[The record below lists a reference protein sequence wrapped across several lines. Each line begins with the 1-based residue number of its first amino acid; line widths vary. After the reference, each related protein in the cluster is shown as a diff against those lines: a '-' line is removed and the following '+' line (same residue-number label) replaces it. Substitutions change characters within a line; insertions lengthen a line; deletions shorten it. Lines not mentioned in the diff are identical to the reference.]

1 MKASVLTLATVLAVG
16 VAGTAMATNVPQ
28 ALPFS
33 QNWSN
38 VALIAVNDDW
48 SGVPGVVGYRGDDA
62 VAVTGVDPST
72 ILADYSV
79 VVDVNANQTNPNTFS
94 TGGATEFDT
103 LTDPVVA
110 LTGSGTADF
119 PHLVF
124 HVNTTGLQTITFAC
138 NLRDVDGSVD
148 NSIQQIAVQYRVGN
162 AGSWTNVAG
171 GYTADASTGPS
182 LAVAVTPVALVLPA
196 AADNVPE
203 VQIRVMTS
211 NAIGNDEW
219 IGVDDVVINGT
230 SLPVATESTTWSN
243 IKSKATN

>member
-62 VAVTGVDPST
+62 TAASAVDPST
-72 ILADYSV
+72 ITADYSI
-79 VVDVNANQTNPNTFS
+79 VVDVNANQTNPSIFN
-94 TGGATEFDT
+94 TGGVTEFDT
-103 LTDPVVA
+103 LTDPAVG

-119 PHLVF
+119 PHIVF
-124 HVNTTGLQTITFAC
+124 FVNTVGLQTITFAC
-138 NLRDVDGSVD
+138 NLRDLDGSVD
-148 NSIQQIAVQYRVGN
+148 NSIQQVAVQYRVGN
-162 AGSWTNVAG
+162 AGSWTNVPG

-182 LAVAVTPVALVLPA
+182 LATLVTPVSLVLPA

-203 VQIRVMTS
+203 VQIRVMSS
-211 NAIGNDEW
+211 NALGNDEW
-219 IGVDDVVINGT
+219 IGVDDVVIDGHP
-230 SLPVATESTTWSN
+230 LPVATESTTWSN
-243 IKSKATN
+243 IKSKVNN